1 MLVYIEKQNRIIKY
15 TCSATNDLHDGGREE
30 SHTVS
35 ASLTVMDVSFP
46 TSIHMLL

>member
-1 MLVYIEKQNRIIKY
+1 MLVYIEKQNRFIKY
-15 TCSATNDLHDGGREE
+15 TWSAIYDLHDGGREE